1 MTQKSSRAFY
11 KDNRQYVGQDNAE
24 DDHLFGH
31 VRTEEEIN
39 AKIDAIT
46 KEDIQKFAQRLLRS
60 RIAICACGPN
70 IKEEQLKINVC
81 QQDLEK

>member
-1 MTQKSSRAFY
+1 MKFLVINGVNLNLTGKREQSVY
-11 KDNRQYVGQDNAE
+11 G
-24 DDHLFGH
+24 
-31 VRTEEEIN
+31 TETLQEIN

-81 QQDLEK
+81 QQDLEKYDMGEI